1 MLECVQLLLVVRVP
15 DYDVAFDLVQLSHKV
30 YFRDD
35 FFQCQV
41 FWRRSLGPLFFSIFV
56 LLFGLLRR
64 RFLLLDFSG
73 YFAILVGLDAPSWWL
88 LLQVDS
94 NMVQYHGDDIFGTEQ
109 SALVEVLP
117 LTL

>member
-1 MLECVQLLLVVRVP
+1 MLECVQLLLVVRVS
-15 DYDVAFDLVQLSHKV
+15 DYDIPFDLVQLAHKV

-41 FWRRSLGPLFFSIFV
+41 FRRRSLGPLFFSIFV
-56 LLFGLLRR
+56 LLLGLLRR
-64 RFLLLDFSG
+64 GFLLLDFSG
-73 YFAILVGLDAPSWWL
+73 HFPVLVGLDAPSWWF

-94 NMVQYHGDDIFGTEQ
+94 NMVQYHGDDIFGIEQ

-117 LTL
+117 LAL